1 MFRTFSK
8 VEKLA
13 YGSIQTCH
21 CLVTIC
27 EYRNNQ
33 RELGFQHRLQQCFI
47 YLFIYLFISSLS
59 FRSTHREYSSKP
71 LKHSIVERILVFK
84 R

>member
-13 YGSIQTCH
+13 NGSIQTCH

-47 YLFIYLFISSLS
+47 YLFIYLFHPYLS
-59 FRSTHREYSSKP
+59 GAPIEN
-71 LKHSIVERILVFK
+71 IVQNHLNIALLNVF
-84 R
+84 